1 MKDFRSNDEFFAG
14 LRTLIERWCDERR
27 FARPAKVLPAYLSF
41 NGLADGWHEMS
52 NSLKAARAL
61 GHESFSPTDWDD
73 LNDLV
78 HAADLAIRSR

>member
-1 MKDFRSNDEFFAG
+1 
-14 LRTLIERWCDERR
+14 
-27 FARPAKVLPAYLSF
+27 
-41 NGLADGWHEMS
+41 MS

-61 GHESFSPTDWDD
+61 GHELFNPTDWDD